1 MQDSIAIYSILI
13 ISICILYI
21 AIKSRTL
28 NCSTPILKEKVVK
41 PVKVSEI
48 FKKMFSDREPIPEPI
63 ALDLQRGS

>member
-13 ISICILYI
+13 ISICVLYI

-28 NCSTPILKEKVVK
+28 NCSTPTPKERVVK

-63 ALDLQRGS
+63 SLDLQRG